1 LNYNGTAQNLIT
13 VTVPEGATVK
23 YYSQAITQED
33 YEDESFELL
42 CEVSDE
48 NFTTT
53 VPTGTNVGY
62 FALLYKVDGG
72 SNYNDKR
79 ATQTIKVE
87 IVPADITEVT
97 LANSTLEY
105 SGETQKPTIAS
116 VKAGELT
123 LTASDYDVSYN
134 VVDGQTSNP
143 VDAPVETGT
152 YNAVVTGKG
161 NFKGTQSA
169 EFNIVY
175 PTLDLGNVTFPQGQQ
190 WTTYYNS
197 GYTQA
202 LPDGQNIGAFVASG
216 VSDNEVTVAQIK
228 YIPQGQA
235 VLLNN
240 ATQTATENIFGQDVQ
255 GNLLLHA
262 TQDVEVNAD
271 RGDYY
276 GLYNGAFMHVKGTI
290 PAGKNYLLVPNAVVP
305 SGNAPKLTIVI
316 DGIGNMTGIGH
327 IEAIIDSENV
337 YDLQGRKI
345 DKPSKKGLYI
355 MKGRK
360 MVVK

>member
-1 LNYNGTAQNLIT
+1 
-13 VTVPEGATVK
+13 
-23 YYSQAITQED
+23 
-33 YEDESFELL
+33 
-42 CEVSDE
+42 
-48 NFTTT
+48 
-53 VPTGTNVGY
+53 
-62 FALLYKVDGG
+62 
-72 SNYNDKR
+72 
-79 ATQTIKVE
+79 
-87 IVPADITEVT
+87 
-97 LANSTLEY
+97 
-105 SGETQKPTIAS
+105 
-116 VKAGELT
+116 
-123 LTASDYDVSYN
+123 
-134 VVDGQTSNP
+134 VV
-143 VDAPVETGT
+143 A
-152 YNAVVTGKG
+152 GKG
-161 NFKGTQSA
+161 NFTGEKSA

-175 PTLDLGNVTFPQGQQ
+175 QILDLGNVTFPQGQQ

-197 GYTQA
+197 GNMQA
-202 LPDGQNIGAFVASG
+202 LPEGQNIGAFVASG

-276 GLYNGAFMHVKGTI
+276 GLYNSAFERVKGTI